1 MKSELKSIV
10 YSERK
15 WSRSIV
21 SDSLR
26 PHRLYSVWTVF
37 YQAPPSMGF
46 SRQEYWSGLPFPSPR
61 DLPSSGI
68 EPRSPALWAD
78 STIWATREACKW
90 KSLGCVWLY
99 GTLWTIQSMEFP
111 RLQYL
116 EWVAFPFSRGYS
128 QPRDWTQVSYISVRH
143 FTIWATREAQII
155 ITYLQKKW

>member
-1 MKSELKSIV
+1 
-10 YSERK
+10 
-15 WSRSIV
+15 
-21 SDSLR
+21 
-26 PHRLYSVWTVF
+26 
-37 YQAPPSMGF
+37 MGF

-128 QPRDWTQVSYISVRH
+128 QPRDWTQVSCIAGGFFISWV
-143 FTIWATREAQII
+143 TRESQNKVEDHRGKLGASHSVVSDSLPPHSIANQAPLSMGFPRQE
-155 ITYLQKKW
+155 YWSG